1 MTRRRNWSA
10 LLLFGLLSFGIL
22 VAIAPMISDGVKEG
36 YFSSVSFN
44 KKTGHWSNTV
54 GQLLPVRFNNVQD
67 E

>member
-1 MTRRRNWSA
+1 MTRRRNWAA
-10 LLLFGLLSFGIL
+10 LLLFGLLLFGIL
-22 VAIAPMISDGVKEG
+22 VAIASTISVGVEEG

-44 KKTGHWSNTV
+44 KKTGYWSNTV